1 MMQKHYSIGQKI
13 AFILRI
19 RLLKLKINDRSI
31 EKSSKNKCGDVLVD
45 RLSFR
50 RLNIFSIIQKELCQ

>member
-1 MMQKHYSIGQKI
+1 MLLFKVT
-13 AFILRI
+13 FILRI
-19 RLLKLKINDRSI
+19 RLLNLRINARSI

-50 RLNIFSIIQKELCQ
+50 SLHIFSIIQKELCQ